1 MVGIVDVA
9 ERAGVSVAT
18 VSRALRGLP
27 GVSEATRQEVEEAAA
42 ELGYVAS
49 PSAAGLPTG
58 RTGAVGIVA
67 PWITRWF
74 FTAVIEGAAEVLV
87 EQGYDLL
94 LYDLGGAAA
103 ARRRALDTKL
113 LTKRV
118 DALLVLS
125 LPLSKAEV
133 EALGRLHRPVATV
146 GPTVP
151 GLSGVRIDDVEVGR
165 AATEH
170 LLELGHSRIA
180 FVGGDP
186 HDELGFPVAPDRR
199 SGYEAALRAAGIEPD
214 PALVVPAEFTVDSG
228 TRAWAGLCGRTS
240 PPTAIVAASDEIAMG
255 ILYAAKQSGSSVPED
270 LSIVG
275 VDDHDMSHLFDLTT
289 VAQPV
294 REQGRLAARLI
305 IEQLAARSPVVAHV
319 VTVPTR
325 LTIRATTAPPV
336 AQPALPLKRRIGSNP
351 ARRQG
356 AAN

>member
-1 MVGIVDVA
+1 MAGIVDVA
-9 ERAGVSVAT
+9 ARAGVSVAT
-18 VSRALRGLP
+18 VSRALRGYP
-27 GVSEATRQEVEEAAA
+27 GVADATREAVEAAAA

-87 EQGYDLL
+87 ERGHDLL
-94 LYDLGGAAA
+94 LYDLGGVAA

-125 LPLSKAEV
+125 LPLTNAEV
-133 EALGRLHRPVATV
+133 EALGRLHRPVVMV

-151 GLSGVRIDDVEVGR
+151 GLSGGRIDDVEVGR
-165 AATEH
+165 TATEH
-170 LLELGHSRIA
+170 LLELGHRRIA

-186 HDELGFPVAPDRR
+186 HDELGFPVAPERR
-199 SGYEAALRAAGIEPD
+199 SGYESALREAGIVPD
-214 PALVVPAEFTVDSG
+214 PAFVVPAEFTIDSG
-228 TRAWAGLCGRTS
+228 TRAGTGLFSRSS
-240 PPTAIVAASDEIAMG
+240 PPTAVVAASDEIAMG
-255 ILYAAKQSGSSVPED
+255 ILYAARRSGLRVPED
-270 LSIVG
+270 MSIVG
-275 VDDHDMSHLFDLTT
+275 VDNHDMAHLFDLTT

-294 REQGRLAARLI
+294 REQGRVAARLI
-305 IEQLAARSPVVAHV
+305 IEQLAARTPVVAHV

-336 AQPALPLKRRIGSNP
+336 AQPAP
-351 ARRQG
+351 A
-356 AAN
+356 A

>member
-9 ERAGVSVAT
+9 ARAGVSVAT

-27 GVSEATRQEVEEAAA
+27 GVAHTTRKAVEEAAA

-49 PSAAGLPTG
+49 PTAAGLPTG
-58 RTGAVGIVA
+58 RTGAVGLVS

-87 EQGYDLL
+87 ERGHDLL
-94 LYDLGGAAA
+94 LYDLGGIAA

-113 LTKRV
+113 LNKRV

-125 LPLSKAEV
+125 LPLTQAEV
-133 EALGRLHRPVATV
+133 DALGLLRRPVVMV

-165 AATEH
+165 TATEH
-170 LLELGHSRIA
+170 LIELGHRRVA

-199 SGYEAALRAAGIEPD
+199 SGYEGALKAAGIEVDPD
-214 PALVVPAEFTVDSG
+214 LAIPAEFTVDSG
-228 TRAWAGLCGRTS
+228 IRAWTRLRMLPN
-240 PPTAIVAASDEIAMG
+240 PPTAVFAASDEIAMG
-255 ILYAAKQSGSSVPED
+255 LLYAARQSGVCVPDD

-275 VDDHDMSHLFDLTT
+275 VDNHDKARLFDLTT

-294 REQGRLAARLI
+294 RELGRIAARLVM
-305 IEQLAARSPVVAHV
+305 EQLVTPPAVEHV

-325 LTIRATTAPPV
+325 LVIRSTTGPPV
-336 AQPALPLKRRIGSNP
+336 AQPLP
-351 ARRQG
+351 
-356 AAN
+356 AAGI

>member
-9 ERAGVSVAT
+9 ARAGVSVAT

-27 GVSEATRQEVEEAAA
+27 GVAEATRQAVRAAAA

-87 EQGYDLL
+87 ERGHDLL
-94 LYDLGGAAA
+94 LYDLGGVAA
-103 ARRRALDTKL
+103 ARRRVLDTKL

-125 LPLSKAEV
+125 LPLTAAEV
-133 EALGRLHRPVATV
+133 DSLSRLHRPVATV

-151 GLSGVRIDDVEVGR
+151 GLSGVRIDDVDVGR
-165 AATEH
+165 TAAEH
-170 LLELGHSRIA
+170 LIELGHRRIA

-199 SGYEAALRAAGIEPD
+199 SGYEMALRAAGIEPD
-214 PALVVPAEFTVDSG
+214 RDLAVPAEFTVDSG
-228 TRAWAGLCGRTS
+228 TRAWATLRNRTTS
-240 PPTAIVAASDEIAMG
+240 PTAVVAASDEIAMG
-255 ILYAAKQSGSSVPED
+255 VLYAARQCGLRVPRD
-270 LSIVG
+270 LSVVG
-275 VDDHDMSHLFDLTT
+275 VDDHDMARLFDLTT

-294 REQGRLAARLI
+294 REQGRIAARLL
-305 IEQLAARSPVVAHV
+305 IEQLATTKGVVEQV

-325 LTIRATTAPPV
+325 LMVRSTTAPPV
-336 AQPALPLKRRIGSNP
+336 AQPLP
-351 ARRQG
+351 
-356 AAN
+356 AA